1 MPLLS
6 QPRQLRNRGAQ
17 EGLGQ
22 KTKGSRSY
30 GGDLGA
36 GESLTGGRGASYEGT
51 PHLEIFGGVQSQAL
65 LPRDWGVRQ
74 NIPDSQEE
82 VLGPDTCSVLHH
94 LWSTEQTL
102 MNPTSRGVC
111 GRSLQDKGGPSGWGQ
126 SGCAQAI

>member
-6 QPRQLRNRGAQ
+6 QPRQLTNRGAQ

-22 KTKGSRSY
+22 KTRGSRSY

-65 LPRDWGVRQ
+65 LPRGWGVRQ

-94 LWSTEQTL
+94 L
-102 MNPTSRGVC
+102 C
-111 GRSLQDKGGPSGWGQ
+111 GQQNKPS
-126 SGCAQAI
+126 